1 MNILNEV
8 VKGASQQFGREFG
21 RAGANAIL
29 KGKNYYAVKSVSDYS
44 GRIKPSDSQIV
55 RSIKEILKL
64 KFVTTNK
71 ANISRLIDLTD
82 IATGALSFNGVS
94 TLNEIQDIKNLIE
107 QYNDK
112 FEHGSVLVD
121 DDFNDKSVEFLKE
134 KREAFV
140 NSLNQFNTDIKDFVK
155 KNLELAIKKKKIK
168 KTAILLSCPFLIIGC
183 FGFHKFYLRQAGYG
197 ILYILLS
204 LVGIS
209 GLLALINFLQLILM
223 SQDKFDVKYNP
234 EFSYYSQFK
243 FD

>member
-1 MNILNEV
+1 M
-8 VKGASQQFGREFG
+8 
-21 RAGANAIL
+21 
-29 KGKNYYAVKSVSDYS
+29 
-44 GRIKPSDSQIV
+44 
-55 RSIKEILKL
+55 
-64 KFVTTNK
+64 
-71 ANISRLIDLTD
+71 RLIQS
-82 IATGALSFNGVS
+82 IG
-94 TLNEIQDIKNLIE
+94 KNLIE

-155 KNLELAIKKKKIK
+155 KTLELAIKKKKIK

-209 GLLALINFLQLILM
+209 GLLALINFFQLILM

>member
-112 FEHGSVLVD
+112 FEHGSVLVV

-209 GLLALINFLQLILM
+209 GLLALINFFQLILM

>member
-1 MNILNEV
+1 
-8 VKGASQQFGREFG
+8 
-21 RAGANAIL
+21 
-29 KGKNYYAVKSVSDYS
+29 
-44 GRIKPSDSQIV
+44 
-55 RSIKEILKL
+55 
-64 KFVTTNK
+64 
-71 ANISRLIDLTD
+71 
-82 IATGALSFNGVS
+82 
-94 TLNEIQDIKNLIE
+94 
-107 QYNDK
+107 
-112 FEHGSVLVD
+112 
-121 DDFNDKSVEFLKE
+121 
-134 KREAFV
+134 
-140 NSLNQFNTDIKDFVK
+140 VK

-209 GLLALINFLQLILM
+209 GLLALINFFQLILM

>member
-155 KNLELAIKKKKIK
+155 KTLELAIKKKKIK

-209 GLLALINFLQLILM
+209 GLLALINFFQLILM

>member
-155 KNLELAIKKKKIK
+155 KTLELAIKKKKIK

-183 FGFHKFYLRQAGYG
+183 FGFHKFYLRQAVYG

-209 GLLALINFLQLILM
+209 GLLALINFFQLILM

>member
-107 QYNDK
+107 QYNVK

-209 GLLALINFLQLILM
+209 GLLALINFFQLILM